1 MGGPPLF
8 EHEGEAD
15 ELMHGHP
22 LDLRIPVVAHVV
34 FVQRFSIKG
43 CILERPKRA
52 KIGNERFKSDPRE
65 TQERPRADQ
74 SDQRAI
80 QEMPKSGQ
88 ERFKSDPRVAKNK
101 F

>member
-1 MGGPPLF
+1 M
-8 EHEGEAD
+8 
-15 ELMHGHP
+15 
-22 LDLRIPVVAHVV
+22 
-34 FVQRFSIKG
+34 
-43 CILERPKRA
+43 ERPKRA

-88 ERFKSDPRVAKNK
+88 ERFKGDPRVAKNK
-101 F
+101 FCNYCFRIRILYNNLHPGAAKKSQDRP